1 MSPSPVAVLAPH
13 AAAGG
18 VTVLTTELGG
28 RYPGSALVAE
38 WQTGKVLR
46 VALTRSA
53 GGYRGTVSTFVTGIR
68 NPLPLA
74 TTAGGAV
81 LIGDWSTGR
90 VYAIN
95 G

>member
-1 MSPSPVAVLAPH
+1 
-13 AAAGG
+13 
-18 VTVLTTELGG
+18 
-28 RYPGSALVAE
+28 VAE

-46 VALTRSA
+46 VALTPSS
-53 GGYRGTVSTFVTGIR
+53 GGYRGTVSTFVAGIR

-74 TTAGGAV
+74 TTADGAV

-90 VYAIN
+90 VYSIS